1 MSEGRQIQKDDL
13 KSVLLLVIM
22 FVSVIGGREIGNFYS
37 SFRDISNLKVFFEV
51 QEEELSR
58 FLRNTVDGIETDLEI
73 GYSVASPRVDTSED
87 LVTTTPDYIK
97 RWIIGVTVSPITVNQ
112 PEASSVELEMLV
124 EDHLVDKDTY
134 EYPKEKISYIGLRD
148 KSIQIEIDDTELLRQ
163 IVSEAAETYGGEV
176 KVEFRGRVL
185 VHLLFLDTWL
195 PFQVSRHTLVSIP
208 FLQYIDSEWR
218 SMSGEAIGT
227 IEAGSSGYVLL
238 EVNNPTRIHS
248 LQEEMVCEF
257 FKDGS
262 DEPVLS
268 VIKEVNMPPL
278 NIGQYV
284 FQFSLTEPGVYTY
297 RIRSGGRTLV
307 ETSDSRTLIV
317 E

>member
-1 MSEGRQIQKDDL
+1 
-13 KSVLLLVIM
+13 
-22 FVSVIGGREIGNFYS
+22 
-37 SFRDISNLKVFFEV
+37 
-51 QEEELSR
+51 
-58 FLRNTVDGIETDLEI
+58 
-73 GYSVASPRVDTSED
+73 
-87 LVTTTPDYIK
+87 
-97 RWIIGVTVSPITVNQ
+97 
-112 PEASSVELEMLV
+112 VELEMLV
-124 EDHLVDKDTY
+124 EDQLVDQGTY

-148 KSIQIEIDDTELLRQ
+148 KSIQIEIDDTELLKQ
-163 IVSEAAETYGGEV
+163 IVSEAAEMYAGEV
-176 KVEFRGRVL
+176 KVEFRGRVH

-218 SMSGEAIGT
+218 SISGEDIET

-262 DEPVLS
+262 DEPIVS
-268 VIKEVNMPPL
+268 VMKDVNMPPS
-278 NIGQYV
+278 NTGQYV
-284 FQFSLTEPGVYTY
+284 FQFSLAEPGVYMY

-307 ETSDSRTLIV
+307 ETFDSRTLVV